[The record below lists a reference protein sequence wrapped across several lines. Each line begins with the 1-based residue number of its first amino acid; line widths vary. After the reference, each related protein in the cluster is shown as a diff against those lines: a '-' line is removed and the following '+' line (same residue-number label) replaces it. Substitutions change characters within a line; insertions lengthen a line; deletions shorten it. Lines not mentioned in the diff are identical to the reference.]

1 MISTTRAIGLGCMRL
16 STDSERSDERAYA
29 TIRAAIEAG
38 VTLLDTAPS
47 YGLDESDMHHS
58 ERIVGRALRDL
69 GPRAEW
75 VTVVTKGGLVREGTA
90 WVPDGRGKSLRASC
104 EASLEALGGR
114 AIDLFLLHAPDPKTS
129 LATSARAL
137 ARLVAD
143 GLVKNVGLSNVSLPA
158 LESVSGEMEVAAV
171 QIALGAF
178 DDAPFRSGLVKHC
191 VDRRMTVLAHSPLG
205 GPKRAGRL
213 AKDPLLKALAEKHAT
228 TAGTVALAWL
238 YGLSQWIVP
247 IPGARREHTAV
258 LAARAASLE
267 LDPDDRARLDERFPA
282 AARALRPRKLHAT
295 KPREKEVVVLMGIQG
310 AGKSRHVE
318 RFVADGYE
326 RLNRDVRGGTMRG
339 LHIAL
344 DERLRAGGTRFVLDN
359 TYPTRAARSE
369 VIEIAERHDAMARLV
384 FLDTP
389 LECAQAQA
397 VGRLVE
403 RYGKL
408 PGPEELRALS
418 KEDPN
423 AFGPN
428 AQHRYRRELEPPS
441 PDEGWDAIDTIAYE
455 RAPLPGATE
464 RGLVFAAELALRAAG
479 SPEGLALRALLDRHR
494 GAPILSFGFAEGRL
508 SEKLAAGV
516 KALAAELGV
525 PVRLEVCSHGG
536 GPPICWC
543 RPPLP
548 GLVVPWM
555 RACSIDPAATTLV
568 GTAPSHR
575 AMARGLGVIF
585 REPRT

>member
-1 MISTTRAIGLGCMRL
+1 MISATRSIGLGCMRL
-16 STDSERSDERAYA
+16 STDSDRSDERAYA
-29 TIRAAIEAG
+29 TITLAVEAG
-38 VTLLDTAPS
+38 VNLLDTAPS
-47 YGLDESDMHHS
+47 YGLDEDDMHHS
-58 ERIVGRALRDL
+58 ERIVGRVLRDL
-69 GPRAEW
+69 GPRGDL
-75 VTVVTKGGLVREGTA
+75 VTVVTKGGLVRQGTA
-90 WVPDGRGKSLRASC
+90 WAVDGRGKSLRASC
-104 EASLEALGGR
+104 ESSLEALGGR
-114 AIDLFLLHAPDPKTS
+114 AIDLFLLHAPDPRTS

-158 LESVSGEMEVAAV
+158 LESVSGEMDVAAV
-171 QIALGAF
+171 EVALGAF

-191 VDRRMTVLAHSPLG
+191 VDRGMTILAHSPLG

-213 AKDPLLKALAEKHAT
+213 AKDPLLKELAGKHAT
-228 TAGTVALAWL
+228 TAGTVVLAWL
-238 YGLSQWIVP
+238 YGLSKWIVP
-247 IPGARREHTAV
+247 IPGARREATA
-258 LAARAASLE
+258 LSAARAASLE
-267 LDPDDRARLDERFPA
+267 LEADDRARLDGRFPA
-282 AARALRPRKLHAT
+282 AARALRQRKLPRAA
-295 KPREKEVVVLMGIQG
+295 REKEVVVLMGIQG
-310 AGKSRHVE
+310 AGKSRYVE

-326 RLNRDVRGGTMRG
+326 RLNRDDRGGTMRG

-369 VIEIAERHDAMARLV
+369 VIEIAERHHARARLL

-408 PGPEELRALS
+408 PGAEELRALS
-418 KEDPN
+418 KKDPN

-428 AQHRYRRELEPPS
+428 TQHRYRRELEPPTS
-441 PDEGWDAIDTIAYE
+441 DEGWDAVDVIAYE
-455 RAPLPGATE
+455 RALLPGATV
-464 RGLVFAAELALRAAG
+464 RGLVFAAELALETPG
-479 SPEGLALRALLDRHR
+479 SPAGLALRALLEGHR
-494 GAPILSFGFAEGRL
+494 GRPILSFGFAEGRL
-508 SEKLAAGV
+508 SEKLATSVGS
-516 KALAAELGV
+516 LAAELGV
-525 PVRLEVCSHGG
+525 QVRFEVCPHGG

-555 RACSIDPAATTLV
+555 RACSIDPAATTLL
-568 GTAPSHR
+568 GTAHSHR

-585 REPRT
+585 REPHT